1 MEDLQAINEI
11 INESVRNSSYVT
23 VIISSCVFIAYTI
36 ITRLVD
42 YFKAKAKDKPLI
54 EMSKAMKEMGD
65 NIVKLNA
72 VLSKTFED
80 AEKRETRQCER
91 AIQLGFKALGFKIS
105 QECSNIIVHNNIDK
119 NKELIRNNISRVI
132 NTEYYK
138 LYSALSV
145 YEINEVNVA
154 SKLKE
159 EWTKEIADAIIQ
171 IIYDGQEAIT
181 RIAHI
186 NDKIN
191 ILISEYSIYVSNKIF
206 NT

>member
-1 MEDLQAINEI
+1 MEELETINDI
-11 INESVRNSSYVT
+11 INESVRNSSYIT
-23 VIISSCVFIAYTI
+23 VIISSGVFLIYTLI
-36 ITRLVD
+36 IRLVD
-42 YFKAKAKDKPLI
+42 YFKTKSKDKPLL
-54 EMSKAMKEMGD
+54 EMSKAMREMGD
-65 NIVKLNA
+65 NIAKLNA
-72 VLSKTFED
+72 VLNKTFED
-80 AEKRETRQCER
+80 TEKRESRQCDK

-105 QECSNIIVHNNIDK
+105 QECSYIIAHNNIDK
-119 NKELIRNNISRVI
+119 NKELISNNLAKVIS
-132 NTEYYK
+132 TEYYK

-159 EWTKEIADAIIQ
+159 EWTKEIADAIIP
-171 IIYDGQEAIT
+171 IIYDGQDAIA

>member
-1 MEDLQAINEI
+1 MEELETINDI
-11 INESVRNSSYVT
+11 INESVRNSSYIT
-23 VIISSCVFIAYTI
+23 VIISSGVFLIYTLI
-36 ITRLVD
+36 IRLVD
-42 YFKAKAKDKPLI
+42 YFKTKSKDKPLL
-54 EMSKAMKEMGD
+54 EMSKAIREMGD
-65 NIVKLNA
+65 NIAKLNA
-72 VLSKTFED
+72 VLNKTFED
-80 AEKRETRQCER
+80 TEKRESRQCDK

-105 QECSNIIVHNNIDK
+105 QECSNIIAHNNIDK
-119 NKELIRNNISRVI
+119 NKELISNNLAKVIS
-132 NTEYYK
+132 TEYYK

-159 EWTKEIADAIIQ
+159 EWTKEIADAIMP
-171 IIYDGQEAIT
+171 IIYDGQDAIS

-206 NT
+206 NS

>member
-1 MEDLQAINEI
+1 MEELETINDI
-11 INESVRNSSYVT
+11 INESVRNSSYIT
-23 VIISSCVFIAYTI
+23 VIISSGVFLIYTL

-42 YFKAKAKDKPLI
+42 YFKTKSKDKPLL
-54 EMSKAMKEMGD
+54 EMSKAMREMGD
-65 NIVKLNA
+65 NIAKLNA
-72 VLSKTFED
+72 VLNKTFED
-80 AEKRETRQCER
+80 TEKRESRQCDK

-105 QECSNIIVHNNIDK
+105 QECSYIIAHNNIDK
-119 NKELIRNNISRVI
+119 NKELISNNLAKVIS
-132 NTEYYK
+132 TEYYK

-159 EWTKEIADAIIQ
+159 EWTKEIADAIIP
-171 IIYDGQEAIT
+171 IIYDGQDAIS

-191 ILISEYSIYVSNKIF
+191 ILINEYSIYLSNKIF
-206 NT
+206 NS

>member
-1 MEDLQAINEI
+1 MEELKTINDI

-23 VIISSCVFIAYTI
+23 VIISSCVFISYTL
-36 ITRLVD
+36 ITRLID
-42 YFKAKAKDKPLI
+42 YFKAKSKDKPLL
-54 EMSKAMKEMGD
+54 EMSKAMREMGD
-65 NIVKLNA
+65 NIAKLNA
-72 VLSKTFED
+72 VLNKTFED
-80 AEKRETRQCER
+80 TEKREVRQCER
-91 AIQLGFKALGFKIS
+91 AIQLGFKALGFKIA
-105 QECSNIIVHNNIDK
+105 QESSNIIVHNNIDK
-119 NKELIRNNISRVI
+119 NKELIRNNLNKVI

-206 NT
+206 NS

>member
-1 MEDLQAINEI
+1 MEDLQTINDI
-11 INESVRNSSYVT
+11 INESIRDSSYVT
-23 VIISSCVFIAYTI
+23 VIISSCVFIIYTL

-42 YFKAKAKDKPLI
+42 YFKSKTKDKPLL
-54 EMSKAMKEMGD
+54 EMSKAMREMGD
-65 NIVKLNA
+65 NIAKLNG

-80 AEKRETRQCER
+80 NEKKETRQCER

-105 QECSNIIVHNNIDK
+105 QECSNIIVHNNIEK
-119 NKELIRNNISRVI
+119 NKELIRNNLVRVI

-138 LYSALSV
+138 LYSALSA
-145 YEINEVNVA
+145 YELNEINVA

-159 EWTKEIADAIIQ
+159 EWTKEIADALIQ
-171 IIYDGQEAIT
+171 IIYDGQDAIL

-191 ILISEYSIYVSNKIF
+191 ILISEYAIYVSNKIF

>member
-1 MEDLQAINEI
+1 MEELETINNI
-11 INESVRNSSYVT
+11 IEESVRNSSYIT
-23 VIISSCVFIAYTI
+23 VIISSCVFIIYTL

-42 YFKAKAKDKPLI
+42 YFKSKTKDKPLL

-65 NIVKLNA
+65 NIAKLNA
-72 VLSKTFED
+72 VLNKIFADT
-80 AEKRETRQCER
+80 EKKESRQCDK
-91 AIQLGFKALGFKIS
+91 AIQLGFKAFGFKIA

-119 NKELIRNNISRVI
+119 NKELIKNNLNKVV

-138 LYSALSV
+138 LYAALSV
-145 YEINEVNVA
+145 YEINEVIVA

-159 EWTKEIADAIIQ
+159 EWTKEIVDAIIQ
-171 IIYDGQEAIT
+171 IMYNGQDSII

-186 NDKIN
+186 NNKIN
-191 ILISEYSIYVSNKIF
+191 ILIGEYSIYVSNKIF